1 MAEMRSEP
9 LEPEPD
15 STGVGM
21 VKLIVLPFCML
32 TQLAASIELNDAS
45 ALTSYNSRLNALAI
59 LRFYRLIR
67 VNYEEQ

>member
-21 VKLIVLPFCML
+21 VKLIVLPFCTL
-32 TQLAASIELNDAS
+32 TLLPRIHLKV
-45 ALTSYNSRLNALAI
+45 L
-59 LRFYRLIR
+59 
-67 VNYEEQ
+67 VNFTVYTP

>member
-21 VKLIVLPFCML
+21 VKLITLPSCNFIFLGITRLLTIML
-32 TQLAASIELNDAS
+32 QINTE
-45 ALTSYNSRLNALAI
+45 
-59 LRFYRLIR
+59 
-67 VNYEEQ
+67 

>member
-21 VKLIVLPFCML
+21 VTLIALPCCHF
-32 TQLAASIELNDAS
+32 I
-45 ALTSYNSRLNALAI
+45 
-59 LRFYRLIR
+59 F
-67 VNYEEQ
+67 

>member
-32 TQLAASIELNDAS
+32 TFVASNCA
-45 ALTSYNSRLNALAI
+45 
-59 LRFYRLIR
+59 
-67 VNYEEQ
+67 

>member
-21 VKLIVLPFCML
+21 VTLIALLFCLIFLSAMADQKIIMKQII
-32 TQLAASIELNDAS
+32 TEQLSNFSMPDPITYS
-45 ALTSYNSRLNALAI
+45 
-59 LRFYRLIR
+59 
-67 VNYEEQ
+67 